1 MLDPLYIV
9 FLLDAFVFVLMPFP
23 RDTMCWPV
31 IYDCGFSL
39 S

>member
-9 FLLDAFVFVLMPFP
+9 FLLDVFVFDLMPFP
-23 RDTMCWPV
+23 PDTIGWPV
-31 IYDCGFSL
+31 IFDCGISL